1 VDSLCFTD
9 SFVSVFA
16 DDEHDRRLKRK
27 QTMAIAAPSPA
38 IILSGTEQPNVA
50 GRTLKAGPLTAE
62 LENGALRTIRFGGVE
77 VLRTVAFLVRDENWG
92 TFDPAIG
99 DLKVTE
105 AADGFTVS
113 YKAVYADAKRR
124 IRLEARIGGKS
135 DGSLSFE
142 ATATPETDFL
152 TNRTGFVVL
161 HPLKGVAGHPV
172 KIEHVDG
179 RKVTDKFPAI
189 VNPVQ
194 PFLDIRALSH
204 EVAPG
209 VWATTRMEGDTFE
222 MEDHRNW
229 CDASYKT
236 YVRPLALPW
245 PYTLKKGESFKQSV
259 SLSFSGAAPKA
270 AAGAHATDG
279 VTVSLG
285 EPGGGKLPRIGL
297 GLPAEEGAPSL
308 AAADLLKRAG
318 PQLLIAQIDLRQ
330 KHGARELETYKKLG
344 EATGAGVV
352 LEITLPGQTDDPADE
367 LAPLAKAL
375 GESGLVPAA
384 IAISPAVDLK
394 AVLPG
399 SKGPKVPPLEAIY
412 AAARK
417 LFPGVT
423 LGGGMF
429 SFFTE
434 LNRKRPPAEL
444 LDFVTHTTCPT
455 VHAADDV
462 SVMETLESLPYVI
475 ESTREFIGGKPYRV
489 GPSGISCRD
498 NPYGAAAP
506 LNPNNGRVCLANMD
520 PRQRGLFG
528 AAWTLGYIAAF
539 AEGGVEAV
547 TMGSATGPAGMVY
560 RVADY
565 PQPYFDDLTISNLK
579 GAAVYPLYHVMAGL
593 AAAAGTKHVSIRS
606 SAPASV
612 VALAHRSGA
621 GVTLWLANLTGSA
634 QTVRVAGLPA
644 GAMTLHV
651 IDEAGFGKAT
661 TDRDFL
667 NRGGKKLRKV
677 GSLKLGAYAVARLKP
692 A

>member
-1 VDSLCFTD
+1 MTIV
-9 SFVSVFA
+9 
-16 DDEHDRRLKRK
+16 
-27 QTMAIAAPSPA
+27 APSRA
-38 IILSGTEQPNVA
+38 ILLTGTDQPNVA

-92 TFDPAIG
+92 TFDPAIS

-105 AADGFTVS
+105 GADGFTVS
-113 YKAVYADAKRR
+113 YKAVFSDAKRR
-124 IRLEARIGGKS
+124 LRLEARIAGKP
-135 DGSLSFE
+135 DGSLSFG

-194 PFLDIRALSH
+194 PFLEIRALSH

-209 VWATTRMEGDTFE
+209 VWATTRMEGDSFE

-270 AAGAHATDG
+270 AAGADAADG
-279 VTVSLG
+279 ITVSLG

-297 GLPAEEGAPSL
+297 GLPAEEGMPSL

-344 EATGAGVV
+344 EATGAGIV

-375 GESGLVPAA
+375 SESGLEPAA

-394 AVLPG
+394 AVPPG
-399 SKGPKVPPLEAIY
+399 SKGPKVPPLDAIY

-417 LFPGVT
+417 LFPGIR

-434 LNRKRPPAEL
+434 LNRKRPPAKL
-444 LDFVTHTTCPT
+444 LDYVTHTSSPI
-455 VHAADDV
+455 VHAADDR
-462 SVMETLESLPYVI
+462 SVMETLEALPYQVQ
-475 ESTREFIGGKPYRV
+475 SARAFIDGKPYWV
-489 GPSGISCRD
+489 GPSAIGARD
-498 NPYGAAAP
+498 NPYGAASSA
-506 LNPNNGRVCLANMD
+506 NPNNSRVCLAQMD

-528 AAWTLGYIAAF
+528 AAWNLGYIAAF
-539 AEGGVEAV
+539 ARGGLDVV
-547 TMGSATGPAGMVY
+547 TVGATTGPLGIVY
-560 RVADY
+560 RKTGDT
-565 PQPYFDDLTISNLK
+565 QPFFDGL
-579 GAAVYPLYHVMAGL
+579 GQAAVYPVYHVIADL
-593 AAAAGTKHVSIRS
+593 AAASGEELIATNSSQPGKVEAFAVRGPGGTR
-606 SAPASV
+606 
-612 VALAHRSGA
+612 
-621 GVTLWLANLTGSA
+621 LWVANLTDQKQMVS
-634 QTVRVAGLPA
+634 LSNMPA
-644 GAMTLHV
+644 GPAKLRML
-651 IDEAGFGKAT
+651 DENSFVEAT
-661 TDRDFL
+661 TQPAWFATS
-667 NRGGKKLRKV
+667 GGPLDLKAPLR
-677 GSLKLGAYAVARLKP
+677 LGAYAVARIDWNSK
-692 A
+692 